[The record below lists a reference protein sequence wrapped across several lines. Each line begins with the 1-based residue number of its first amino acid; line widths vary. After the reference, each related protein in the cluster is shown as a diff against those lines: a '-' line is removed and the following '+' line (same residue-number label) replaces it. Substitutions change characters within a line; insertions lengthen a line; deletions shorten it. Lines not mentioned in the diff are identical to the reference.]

1 MPGYQLCSFQNL
13 TWCELMINKKGRGVP
28 EQLPNACILRFNECP
43 RWVKCVPLYNLQ
55 CRWVG
60 VTKMP
65 QCCVPELWLLFCREI
80 LTLDCGFVQPTDWVT
95 GRPTDRL
102 TKEVT
107 NHRLCDYTVEDVLMN
122 TTFVKCVVKSK
133 EAFIILIVHL
143 NMKCN
148 VYVYVCVVDHSQVI
162 SI

>member
-1 MPGYQLCSFQNL
+1 MSEMCSFIQSSMQMSGCHKNATVLCSWVVVVVLRRNID
-13 TWCELMINKKGRGVP
+13 TW
-28 EQLPNACILRFNECP
+28 
-43 RWVKCVPLYNLQ
+43 
-55 CRWVG
+55 
-60 VTKMP
+60 
-65 QCCVPELWLLFCREI
+65 LWFCTTNR
-80 LTLDCGFVQPTDWVT
+80 L
-95 GRPTDRL
+95 TDRQTDRP

-148 VYVYVCVVDHSQVI
+148 VYVCGGSLTSDKHITTTCHQHTTPIPSTNQHI
-162 SI
+162 SIESISNRIEC

>member
-1 MPGYQLCSFQNL
+1 MPRYQLCSFQNL
-13 TWCELMINKKGRGVP
+13 AWFELMINKKGRGVP

-43 RWVKCVPLYNLQ
+43 RWVKCVPFIQSSMQMSGCHKNATVLCSWVVVVVLQ
-55 CRWVG
+55 RNIDTW
-60 VTKMP
+60 
-65 QCCVPELWLLFCREI
+65 LWFCTTNR
-80 LTLDCGFVQPTDWVT
+80 L
-95 GRPTDRL
+95 TDRQTDRP

-148 VYVYVCVVDHSQVI
+148 VWVCVWWITHKW
-162 SI
+162 

>member
-13 TWCELMINKKGRGVP
+13 TWCELMINKKGAGVP

-80 LTLDCGFVQPTDWVT
+80 LTLDCGFVQPTDWQAD
-95 GRPTDRL
+95 RPTDEGSYQPSSLRL
-102 TKEVT
+102 YC
-107 NHRLCDYTVEDVLMN
+107 RG
-122 TTFVKCVVKSK
+122 CVNEHDICEMCCEIKR
-133 EAFIILIVHL
+133 
-143 NMKCN
+143 
-148 VYVYVCVVDHSQVI
+148 
-162 SI
+162 SIHYFNRALEYEM

>member
-1 MPGYQLCSFQNL
+1 MSEMCSFIQSSMQMSGCHKNATVLCSWVVVVVLQRNID
-13 TWCELMINKKGRGVP
+13 TW
-28 EQLPNACILRFNECP
+28 
-43 RWVKCVPLYNLQ
+43 
-55 CRWVG
+55 
-60 VTKMP
+60 
-65 QCCVPELWLLFCREI
+65 LWFCTTNR
-80 LTLDCGFVQPTDWVT
+80 L
-95 GRPTDRL
+95 TDRQTDRP

-148 VYVYVCVVDHSQVI
+148 VWVCVCVDHSQVI
-162 SI
+162 SIQQQHSISIQRPFHQPSTSQHISIECISNRIEC